1 MKIATK
7 NVYYMLSYAFQALNQ
22 KEYEKVETET
32 FENIADLFAEILSIG
47 INKQI
52 KQGLIKDYIDLTET
66 GSSPKGKINITPS
79 MLLIH
84 QGQLNFTHD
93 DFSINNYLNQ
103 ILKTTLCIL
112 YKQDI
117 SDDSKSKIR
126 KLLAYFR
133 NVDTLD
139 VHKINWK
146 IRYDRNNQNY
156 RMLIGI
162 CYLTIKGWIQGE
174 KEGKIKLMEFEDLQK
189 EHRLYEKFLLNYF
202 KKEHPYLKAD
212 ASYVEWQLDSE
223 EDYLLP
229 RMLSDITLEYEN
241 KILIIDAKYYSNITQ
256 DHYGKPIA
264 HSGNIYQIFT
274 YVKNKEMELK
284 DNDHVVSGM
293 LLYAGTDENIQK
305 DVSYMMSGN
314 RITIKTLDLNQD
326 FNLIKEQLDGIVN
339 EYLLGD

>member
-202 KKEHPYLKAD
+202 KKEHPYLKAH
-212 ASYVEWQLDSE
+212 APNIEWQLDSE

>member
-293 LLYAGTDENIQK
+293 LLYAGTDENIQT

-326 FNLIKEQLDGIVN
+326 FTLIKEQLDGIVN

>member
-293 LLYAGTDENIQK
+293 LLYAGTDENIQT